1 MNSSLAKAKKDQWRT
16 EEIFDFCEQ
25 SEAILALCGGSNLSV
40 FVGQT
45 ILVLARQQQRTEGS
59 FDFCKQS
66 EATLALSGGSNLS
79 VFVGRTILVWTRQ
92 YQLPTL
98 PIIFLACS
106 STDDRKRLLCSREK
120 EYSFI
125 GIRFYIRG
133 RLASEYMAREFS

>member
-1 MNSSLAKAKKDQWRT
+1 MNSSLAKAEKD
-16 EEIFDFCEQ
+16 
-25 SEAILALCGGSNLSV
+25 
-40 FVGQT
+40 
-45 ILVLARQQQRTEGS
+45 QQRTEGS

-79 VFVGRTILVWTRQ
+79 VFVGPILLLARQ

-106 STDDRKRLLCSREK
+106 STDDLKNSYVVGKK

-125 GIRFYIRG
+125 GIRFYIQG
-133 RLASEYMAREFS
+133 RLANESMAREFSLFFTLVPIALLPNKPPSDA